1 MNRQAGDATRRDDW
15 AEVGR
20 RFEPHEAF
28 VRARR
33 GEGVEVTT
41 PQHHHP
47 VVGWPTWL
55 GLVCDDLEAQRA
67 WYGEVLGLRETGAGQ
82 DWVQFDLAGHTFE
95 LLRVDRSR
103 PQYDARR
110 FQVGFEVAE
119 IHSAREALTRG
130 GARAISK
137 VEGGLESGGYWAYF
151 RDPEGNVFE
160 VKQDLDG
167 QGSEPS
173 GGPV

>member
-1 MNRQAGDATRRDDW
+1 
-15 AEVGR
+15 
-20 RFEPHEAF
+20 
-28 VRARR
+28 
-33 GEGVEVTT
+33 VTT
-41 PQHHHP
+41 PERRHP

-82 DWVQFDLAGHTFE
+82 DWVQFDLAGHVFE

-119 IHSAREALTRG
+119 IHSAREVLTRG

-137 VEGGLESGGYWAYF
+137 VEGGPESGGYWAYF

-160 VKQDLDG
+160 VKQVLDE
-167 QGSEPS
+167 QGSAPS
-173 GGPV
+173 GRPV